1 MLDTGLAKRA
11 NDLGSLLSARDT
23 CSNTEPLNR
32 QALTLEILPEREL
45 EVELTRVDIEGVERN
60 TNTWRNLGLNF
71 GDLGADGGGI
81 VVTSSSEFNVI
92 TRAEDGRDKARLDS
106 RWSHTSN
113 HDWWLSEETRER
125 SVNENLART
134 RKKCRLRCDQE
145 QSMECQ
151 ETDLV
156 FTSLGAHFLPHQ
168 SSYLTFFTSYTSAE
182 FFPFSPRTRT
192 RTPRPS
198 RFLPVSGP
206 IPLRPPGPKSKA

>member
-1 MLDTGLAKRA
+1 MEILVRVVTTGTTTGPLHDDREVRVSSSNSHHLPDALDGSGLECYMLDTGLAKRA

-71 GDLGADGGGI
+71 GDLGADGGGV

-125 SVNENLART
+125 SVNENLSRT

-145 QSMECQ
+145 PSME
-151 ETDLV
+151 
-156 FTSLGAHFLPHQ
+156 G
-168 SSYLTFFTSYTSAE
+168 
-182 FFPFSPRTRT
+182 
-192 RTPRPS
+192 
-198 RFLPVSGP
+198 
-206 IPLRPPGPKSKA
+206 